1 MTRPNPERT
10 MLASLL
16 VGIFLTPAYPENPSV
31 LGAPP
36 WLSPTVE
43 RESSAVL
50 EEMEGGPFIAR
61 LSRKPEKVLEV
72 RSANR
77 ERVYRE
83 GADFTLDAAAGRLVF
98 SAKPVEGLKLAQLYP
113 PKGSPNSY
121 PSRAGH
127 PDQAMLYGPGRWFHD
142 HQVEVSYTTSQGWP
156 GVKPPSA
163 LDQLPKTASLLNGKK
178 FLKIAVSGDSI
189 STGLDAS
196 ALARAEP
203 NQPGYPDLVAANLQR
218 LTGSEVRLV
227 NFAISGTSI
236 AFGVSDWPKLSACRP
251 DLVIV
256 AYGMNDVGRK
266 DPKWF
271 RERTAELVGK
281 IRTDLPEAE
290 VILVSPMLGNQEWI
304 HTPREMFNLYRDQL
318 KSLTGPGV
326 ALADVTA
333 VWQAHLGNQR
343 DLDLTGNG
351 LNHPNDFGHRLYAW
365 TILSTLGL
373 NPGEPVRQTLKES
386 NP

>member
-1 MTRPNPERT
+1 MVAP
-10 MLASLL
+10 LIAALLL
-16 VGIFLTPAYPENPSV
+16 VACYPDNPQV

-36 WLSPTVE
+36 WLGQRVE

-50 EEMEGGPFIAR
+50 EEKEGGPFIAR
-61 LSRKPEKVLEV
+61 LSRKPDTVVEV

-77 ERVYRE
+77 ERIYRE
-83 GADFTLDAAAGRLVF
+83 GKDFTVQAAEGMLVF
-98 SAKPVEGLKLAQLYP
+98 TGKPTEGLRLAQLYP

-121 PSRAGH
+121 PSRVGH
-127 PDQAMLYGPGRWFHD
+127 PEQAMLYGPGRWFHD
-142 HQVEVSYTTSQGWP
+142 HQVEVTYTTRQPWWGA
-156 GVKPPSA
+156 VPPSA
-163 LDQLPKTASLLNGKK
+163 IDQLPKTAALLKGKK
-178 FLKIAVSGDSI
+178 FLKIAISGDSI

-236 AFGVSDWPKLSACRP
+236 AFGVSDWPKLSACKP

-266 DPKWF
+266 DPQWF

-281 IRTDLPEAE
+281 IRGDLPEAE
-290 VILVSPMLGNQEWI
+290 VILVSPMLGNREWI

-333 VWQAHLGNQR
+333 VWRAQLGNQR

-373 NPGEPVRQTLKES
+373 NPGEAARQSTQERK
-386 NP
+386 P

>member
-1 MTRPNPERT
+1 
-10 MLASLL
+10 MLACLFFAL
-16 VGIFLTPAYPENPSV
+16 HLAPAYPEPPSV
-31 LGAPP
+31 LAAPP
-36 WLSPTVE
+36 WLGTTVE
-43 RESSAVL
+43 NESSAVL
-50 EEMEGGPFIAR
+50 EEKEGGPFVAR
-61 LSRKPEKVLEV
+61 LSRKPDKVVAV

-77 ERVYRE
+77 ERVYKE
-83 GADFTLDAAAGRLVF
+83 GADFTVDAAGKLVF
-98 SAKPVEGLKLAQLYP
+98 TGKPVEGLKLAQLYP

-121 PSRAGH
+121 PSRVGH
-127 PDQAMLYGPGRWFHD
+127 PEQAMLYGPGRWFHD
-142 HQVEVSYTTSQGWP
+142 HQVEVTYTSRDPWP
-156 GVKPPSA
+156 GAKPTSA
-163 LDQLPKTASLLNGKK
+163 LDSLPKTAALLKGKK

-196 ALARAEP
+196 ALAKAEP
-203 NQPGYPDLVAANLQR
+203 NQPGYPDLVAANIQR

-236 AFGVSDWPKLSACRP
+236 AFGVADWPKLAACRP

-266 DPKWF
+266 DPRWF

-281 IRTDLPEAE
+281 IRADLPEAE
-290 VILVSPMLGNQEWI
+290 IILVSPMLGNQEWI
-304 HTPREMFNLYRDQL
+304 HTPRAMFDLYRNEL
-318 KSLTGPGV
+318 KALTGPGV

-333 VWQAHLGNQR
+333 VWQAQLGNQR

-373 NPGEPVRQTLKES
+373 NPGEPVRQPMKEG